1 MERRRIAI
9 KSIGKSLPDT
19 PLACASL
26 APVTARP
33 FCFAGGPTLK
43 LCCSLERYTDNET
56 METLMNGVILSVMA
70 YDECIQFYRYK
81 IGLKTLME
89 KPGIISFQFGS
100 MYLQIEDGEKF
111 KLIPTEG
118 VILRENVASISEKQQ
133 ELLKNGISLEI
144 HDLEWGKIGFVYDP
158 HGNKVEYFRGK

>member
-1 MERRRIAI
+1 
-9 KSIGKSLPDT
+9 LPVT
-19 PLACASL
+19 PLACASV
-26 APVTARP
+26 APVPANP
-33 FCFAGGPTLK
+33 FSFADGIGLK
-43 LCCSLERYTDNET
+43 LCRSFERYTDGAK
-56 METLMNGVILSVMA
+56 METIMNGVILSVMA

-111 KLIPTEG
+111 KLIPTKG
-118 VILRENVASISEKQQ
+118 VILRENVPSISEKQQ

-158 HGNKVEYFRGK
+158 HGNKVEYFRKK